1 MMKTASITETKASLS
16 EYVRLV
22 GRTGDEVLITERGK
36 VVARICPPHRTD
48 THEEIRMAQLELAG
62 LVRVGEGRLPD
73 GFWDMPAPGDRNSA
87 AVKALIAEREDG
99 L

>member
-22 GRTGDEVLITERGK
+22 KQTGNEVLITERGK

-48 THEEIRMAQLELAG
+48 TPEEIRMAQLEQDG
-62 LVRVGEGRLPD
+62 LVKVGEGRLPD
-73 GFWDMPAPGDRNSA
+73 GFWDMPAPRDRNSA
-87 AVKALIAEREDG
+87 AVKALIAEREEG

>member
-1 MMKTASITETKASLS
+1 MKTASITETKASLS

-22 GRTGDEVLITERGK
+22 KKTGNEVLITERGK

-48 THEEIRMAQLELAG
+48 TPEEIRMARLEQGG
-62 LVRVGEGRLPD
+62 LVRVGEGHLPE
-73 GFWDMPAPGDRNSA
+73 GFWDMPAPRDRNST
-87 AVKALIAEREDG
+87 AVKALIAEREEG